1 MLVARS
7 EKGAFNTILFIITGW
22 VCRVCLVTIVPA
34 KAVHG
39 TGGTQLR
46 HSPVVGVARGTIS

>member
-7 EKGAFNTILFIITGW
+7 EKGAFNTILFVITGW

-39 TGGTQLR
+39 AGGTHGG
-46 HSPVVGVARGTIS
+46 HSLVVGVARGTIS